1 MKSFSH
7 NALLFIILTTGMFL
21 ISAQLFPGAIVEGKR
36 QTQAS
41 TTVCDAKTE
50 SCSTTI
56 CTDGQPCV
64 TTQVPTRTETDPKQD
79 NSNNKTP
86 VEVQTPVEE
95 QIPVEEQPSTVP
107 EEEDPFF
114 EDYVGR
120 DFD

>member
-1 MKSFSH
+1 MESFSH

-21 ISAQLFPGAIVEGKR
+21 ISAQLFPSAIVEGKR

-79 NSNNKTP
+79 NSNNNM
-86 VEVQTPVEE
+86 PVEE
-95 QIPVEEQPSTVP
+95 QTPVEEQPSTVP

-114 EDYVGR
+114 EDYVDR